1 MNGRAMADTI
11 YGFGRAGA
19 RKTKDSQRVKGQSAM
34 SLRDKLAKAEANT
47 YAAGE
52 RWTPQEEGDMVC
64 GVINDIK
71 TIASDYGDMTILTIT
86 DEILGTV
93 DVSCGRKS
101 LAAQINKLNP
111 EVGEEIGIRYDGQY
125 QTINGT
131 GYNYTV
137 LMDRDAKPT
146 AKQQVKAGA
155 AKAANPADDKEDPF
169 ADE

>member
-1 MNGRAMADTI
+1 
-11 YGFGRAGA
+11 
-19 RKTKDSQRVKGQSAM
+19 M
-34 SLRDKLAKAEANT
+34 SLRERLAKAEANT
-47 YAAGE
+47 YSGE
-52 RWTPQEEGDMVC
+52 NWTPQEEGDMIC
-64 GVINDIK
+64 GFITDIK
-71 TIASDYGDMTILTIT
+71 TVTSDHGEACVLTIA
-86 DEILGTV
+86 DDVLGEM
-93 DVSCGRKS
+93 DVFCGRKS
-101 LAAQINKLNP
+101 LAGQIHKLNP